1 MTSVRFM
8 TISPDTQNMMR
19 LLSQVILADGHI
31 LQSEIEAFVKS
42 VQTLNLSDETGAALT
57 DQHIRAWF
65 DAYLVAL
72 NETDTLEPKDVAIT
86 RLILSLAEW
95 PDKQSVVETL
105 ENISRAD
112 ADFHMEEKLLIS
124 IVKAYWQYEGL
135 DSPGSTIGA

>member
-57 DQHIRAWF
+57 GQNIRAWF

-72 NETDTLEPKDVAIT
+72 NETDSLEPKDVAIT
-86 RLILSLAEW
+86 RLILSLAAW